1 MELHLIELTTKEE
14 MLAQYDVMLHLYT
27 NFTYEKYDAYLTD
40 MIPHNY
46 KQIAVFERDVCVGLS
61 GLWSGTK
68 LWSGKY
74 LEIDNFIVH
83 PDHRKKG
90 IGKMMTDYVDAKA
103 KELGC
108 TMIVL
113 RCFYRKLQCT
123 SFLLQSRIRSQRF
136 SFLKNYQRRRFILRM
151 LLLIE
156 NSFHKSSR
164 ISASPM
170 VKITIQLSIFVPI
183 DLFKRK

>member
-27 NFTYEKYDAYLTD
+27 NFTFEKYDAYLTD

-46 KQIAVFERDVCVGLS
+46 KQIAVFEGDVCVGLS

-113 RCFYRKLQCT
+113 DAFTGNFNAHRFYYNQGYAPKG
-123 SFLLQSRIRSQRF
+123 FH
-136 SFLKNYQRRRFILRM
+136 FLKIIN
-151 LLLIE
+151 E
-156 NSFHKSSR
+156 DG
-164 ISASPM
+164 
-170 VKITIQLSIFVPI
+170 LS
-183 DLFKRK
+183 

>member
-1 MELHLIELTTKEE
+1 MTLIKLQNFQLDFSKIHPIITFNLIPFSLILQRKIIIMNLEIKELTTKQE
-14 MLAQYDVMLHLYT
+14 MLAQYEVMLHLYT
-27 NFTYEKYDAYLTD
+27 NFTLEKYDSYLTE

-46 KQIAVFERDVCVGLS
+46 KQVAVFENEVCVGLS

-83 PDHRKKG
+83 PEHRKKG

-113 RCFYRKLQCT
+113 DAFTGNYTAHRFYYNQGYIPKG
-123 SFLLQSRIRSQRF
+123 FH
-136 SFLKNYQRRRFILRM
+136 FLKILN
-151 LLLIE
+151 E
-156 NSFHKSSR
+156 EG
-164 ISASPM
+164 
-170 VKITIQLSIFVPI
+170 LS
-183 DLFKRK
+183 

>member
-1 MELHLIELTTKEE
+1 MKLELKELITKEE
-14 MLAQYDVMLHLYT
+14 MLAQYAVMLHLYS
-27 NFTYEKYDAYLTD
+27 NFTYEKYEAYLTE

-46 KQIAVFERDVCVGLS
+46 KQIAVFEGDVCVGLS

-90 IGKMMTDYVDAKA
+90 IGKIMTDHVDAVA
-103 KELGC
+103 RETGC

-113 RCFYRKLQCT
+113 DAFTGNFNAHRFYYNQGYAPKG
-123 SFLLQSRIRSQRF
+123 FH
-136 SFLKNYQRRRFILRM
+136 FLKIIN
-151 LLLIE
+151 E
-156 NSFHKSSR
+156 DG
-164 ISASPM
+164 
-170 VKITIQLSIFVPI
+170 LS
-183 DLFKRK
+183 